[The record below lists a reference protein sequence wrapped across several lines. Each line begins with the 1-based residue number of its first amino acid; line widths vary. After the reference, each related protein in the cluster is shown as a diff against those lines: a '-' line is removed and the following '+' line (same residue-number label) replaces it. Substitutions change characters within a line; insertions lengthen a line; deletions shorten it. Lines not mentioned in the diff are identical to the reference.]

1 MSWVNKRKWCINSLL
16 RLHEW
21 TLCVCEILFD
31 VTEMYDRKL
40 HCRAL
45 HRCRL
50 VDFYIHSQNISI
62 LYGFDFM
69 PGVSVFGEF
78 FSSFELFSPENTQ

>member
-1 MSWVNKRKWCINSLL
+1 MYINSLL

-21 TLCVCEILFD
+21 TSCVCEILFD

-50 VDFYIHSQNISI
+50 VDFYIHSQNIGI

-69 PGVSVFGEF
+69 PGVSVFGGF
-78 FSSFELFSPENTQ
+78 FSSFFFFLSYSHLRIHSK